1 MSRILNQISGQLDRY
16 HRSFGHA
23 IAYLSLG
30 IVLIQF
36 LVVLLRYI
44 FSVGSIFLQES
55 ILYQHA
61 ILLMLGSAYTLLVDG
76 HVRLD
81 IYYREFNARIRSIIN
96 IIGVICFL
104 FPTCIVI
111 WVYSLPY
118 IQQSWRVL
126 ESSKETS
133 GLPFVYL
140 LKTVIL
146 LFTILLLTQG
156 LSLLIRSILDLG
168 SPPNKEPSSGIN

>member
-1 MSRILNQISGQLDRY
+1 
-16 HRSFGHA
+16 
-23 IAYLSLG
+23 
-30 IVLIQF
+30 
-36 LVVLLRYI
+36 
-44 FSVGSIFLQES
+44 
-55 ILYQHA
+55 
-61 ILLMLGSAYTLLVDG
+61 MLGSAYTLLVDG

-156 LSLLIRSILDLG
+156 LSLLIHSILDLG
-168 SPPNKEPSSGIN
+168 SPPNKGI